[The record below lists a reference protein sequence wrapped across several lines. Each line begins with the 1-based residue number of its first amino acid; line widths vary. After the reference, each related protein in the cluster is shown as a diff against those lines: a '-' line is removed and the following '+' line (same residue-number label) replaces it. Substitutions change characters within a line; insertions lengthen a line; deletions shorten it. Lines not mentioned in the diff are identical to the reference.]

1 MWGFFIFYK
10 ILIFI
15 NKIILTNKNL
25 LIEDLKRI
33 GFMMNYEPGKL
44 VTENEKTSKNVIVE
58 NKIETLFT
66 PKTSNDVI
74 SETTLKK
81 AFKEVWESRQN
92 LISEQWARLT
102 DQIGY
107 WKILF
112 ENLKKSGIGVKWEVA
127 NDPVKSTFMY
137 WGPWVINKDVN
148 KNGGW
153 PITFTGADKKLWL
166 FKFKGGKYAGQSAD
180 TTIIE
185 SKFINA
191 TFNLAQW
198 GKLTGA
204 AGGSQFANLMKTKP
218 KSTTNPAAGCFTTDD
233 PKKPISMSQVPAV
246 AAQIFKDLSTAF
258 DGAGTFEAEAVTA
271 YKKITCKPIL
281 DAVNAKV
288 AARGM
293 KSGTFG
299 TGSPIN
305 NVGDWAK
312 DEMSDYDY
320 DQFRTIWAGL
330 QKLGYKAPPVN
341 QTMRAAGVV
350 GDVTG
355 INALEKGAE
364 GIQQIFTDPLT
375 GFEKIIDAVRSFLG
389 GVVGGVITT
398 ILDFTGIGKVVTTI
412 GWGILL
418 LGDIITS
425 SVRGV
430 VKWAEIILDIIT
442 ICTTGSFGAVVGK
455 VLKPFFGAGSSLAT
469 LVTKLSKYTWFT
481 SIVKA
486 LQTGISKVTGMLGKA
501 IKWIMSTSWWKKLAG
516 TSIGKFIGSAMSKA
530 TMFFDDMT
538 KAMVTKGG
546 AGSQAAT
553 TQVKDKIIKRSQ
565 EKIKTQLTTDAAE
578 DLAWA
583 GGTELAGDAGGE
595 RAKSAVNL
603 TRAGSKLE
611 KDLADLSKGKKQIFT
626 GTDPNQAKTL
636 AKQTGALT
644 KDTIKTVKT
653 GSGVVAGEEEPENKT
668 KKPVTSTLT
677 PGQIKA

>member
-1 MWGFFIFYK
+1 
-10 ILIFI
+10 
-15 NKIILTNKNL
+15 
-25 LIEDLKRI
+25 
-33 GFMMNYEPGKL
+33 
-44 VTENEKTSKNVIVE
+44 
-58 NKIETLFT
+58 
-66 PKTSNDVI
+66 
-74 SETTLKK
+74 
-81 AFKEVWESRQN
+81 
-92 LISEQWARLT
+92 
-102 DQIGY
+102 
-107 WKILF
+107 
-112 ENLKKSGIGVKWEVA
+112 
-127 NDPVKSTFMY
+127 
-137 WGPWVINKDVN
+137 
-148 KNGGW
+148 
-153 PITFTGADKKLWL
+153 
-166 FKFKGGKYAGQSAD
+166 
-180 TTIIE
+180 
-185 SKFINA
+185 
-191 TFNLAQW
+191 
-198 GKLTGA
+198 
-204 AGGSQFANLMKTKP
+204 
-218 KSTTNPAAGCFTTDD
+218 
-233 PKKPISMSQVPAV
+233 
-246 AAQIFKDLSTAF
+246 
-258 DGAGTFEAEAVTA
+258 
-271 YKKITCKPIL
+271 
-281 DAVNAKV
+281 
-288 AARGM
+288 
-293 KSGTFG
+293 
-299 TGSPIN
+299 
-305 NVGDWAK
+305 
-312 DEMSDYDY
+312 
-320 DQFRTIWAGL
+320 
-330 QKLGYKAPPVN
+330 
-341 QTMRAAGVV
+341 
-350 GDVTG
+350 
-355 INALEKGAE
+355 
-364 GIQQIFTDPLT
+364 
-375 GFEKIIDAVRSFLG
+375 
-389 GVVGGVITT
+389 VVGGVVTT
-398 ILDFTGIGKVVTTI
+398 ILDFTGVGKVVTTI

-583 GGTELAGDAGGE
+583 GGTELAGDTGGE

-611 KDLADLSKGKKQIFT
+611 KDLGDLSKGKKQIFT

>member
-15 NKIILTNKNL
+15 NKIILTNQNL

-92 LISEQWARLT
+92 LISEQWERT
-102 DQIGY
+102 PPGKPKDPIGY
-107 WKILF
+107 WRALF
-112 ENLKKSGIGVKWEVA
+112 DQLKATGIGVKWEVA

-137 WGPWVINKDVN
+137 WGQWVIWKDTN

-153 PITFTGADKKLWL
+153 PISFSGTNKKLWL
-166 FKFKGGKYAGQSAD
+166 FKFKGGKYTGGSAD
-180 TTIIE
+180 ATILE
-185 SKFINA
+185 SKFINS
-191 TFNLAQW
+191 TFNLGQW
-198 GKLTGA
+198 GSFTGA
-204 AGGSQFANLMKTKP
+204 AAQLDNLIKTKP
-218 KSTTNPAAGCFTTDD
+218 KSAAASNVLPC
-233 PKKPISMSQVPAV
+233 KKPDGKPIPDNQVQAE
-246 AAQIFKDLSTAF
+246 ADAIFKEIAYAF
-258 DGAGTFEAEAVTA
+258 DGAGTYEAEAVAA
-271 YKKITCKPIL
+271 YARITCKPLL
-281 DAVNAKV
+281 DKINAKV

-293 KSGTFG
+293 SG
-299 TGSPIN
+299 IK
-305 NVGDWAK
+305 NVQQWLT

-320 DQFRTIWAGL
+320 EQYRKIWASL
-330 QKLGYKAPPVN
+330 QKVDKSIVAPKVN
-341 QTMRAAGVV
+341 QLYRGAGIV

-355 INALEKGAE
+355 VNAIEKGAE
-364 GIQQIFTDPLT
+364 GIQQLFTRPLD
-375 GFEKIIDAVRSFLG
+375 GFEKLIDAVRSFLG
-389 GVVGGVITT
+389 GVVGGVVTT
-398 ILDFTGIGKVVTTI
+398 ILDFTGVGKVVTTI

-583 GGTELAGDAGGE
+583 GGTELAGDTGGE

-611 KDLADLSKGKKQIFT
+611 KDLGDLSKGKKQIFT